1 MRKKNI
7 LYLILNLFI
16 VLEIM
21 SSLSFAD
28 NAFTPEKM
36 LPAGIDEAEV
46 TNPYTGEKRKARKGT
61 VAATI
66 NNIALLNKLFLEPIS
81 SAVSEELIKESIEE
95 MRKLMPS
102 LKVIGVFNIFTPEE
116 WLNIQ
121 DSKQW
126 GRVTCVLLYLEKY
139 PDIINSDIKSR
150 IKAIEKASP
159 PLVITNIINVLKKHL
174 N

>member
-1 MRKKNI
+1 MSKKNI
-7 LYLILNLFI
+7 LRFILNLFI
-16 VLEIM
+16 VLEMM
-21 SSLSFAD
+21 SSVSFAD
-28 NAFTPEKM
+28 NVFTPEKM

-66 NNIALLNKLFLEPIS
+66 NNIALLNKLLLEPNS
-81 SAVSEELIKESIEE
+81 SATSEKLIKESIEE

-102 LKVIGVFNIFTPEE
+102 LKVIGVFNIFIPEE

-121 DSKQW
+121 DSNQW
-126 GRVTCVLLYLEKY
+126 GRTTCVLLYLEKY
-139 PDIINSDIKSR
+139 PDIINSKIKSR

-159 PLVITNIINVLKKHL
+159 PEVITNIINELKHL

>member
-1 MRKKNI
+1 
-7 LYLILNLFI
+7 
-16 VLEIM
+16 M
-21 SSLSFAD
+21 SSLSFAN

-66 NNIALLNKLFLEPIS
+66 NNIALLNKLLLEPIS
-81 SAVSEELIKESIEE
+81 SAASEKLIKESIDE

-139 PDIINSDIKSR
+139 PDIINTEIKLR

-159 PLVITNIINVLKKHL
+159 PADITRIINELKHL
-174 N
+174 K